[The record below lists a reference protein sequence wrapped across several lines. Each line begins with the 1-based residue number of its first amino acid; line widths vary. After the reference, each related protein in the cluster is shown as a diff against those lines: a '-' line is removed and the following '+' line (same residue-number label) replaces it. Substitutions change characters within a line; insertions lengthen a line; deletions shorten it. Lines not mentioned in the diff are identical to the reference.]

1 MEPKKL
7 AILID
12 ADNVQASVIE
22 GVLLEAA
29 KLGDISVKRIYGDF
43 SSQFSTQW
51 KKVLNKCVITP
62 VQQFAYT
69 TGKNSSDIRLI
80 IDAMDLL
87 HKGDINGFC
96 LVSSDSDFTGLVSR
110 IREDGLCVYG
120 FGEHKT
126 PAAFR
131 NACNEFI
138 FTESLRPSGS
148 SEDVGLSKKARTALK
163 KAAMS
168 ADIADPS
175 LVGLLGEEDRQ
186 HVIDILKEAC
196 EKTRD
201 DTGWSNLADLGSHL
215 SKNQPSFTPKAYGFN
230 KLAKLVMALDDH
242 FELENRTTNDCP
254 VKVFYMRVK

>member
-1 MEPKKL
+1 
-7 AILID
+7 
-12 ADNVQASVIE
+12 
-22 GVLLEAA
+22 
-29 KLGDISVKRIYGDF
+29 
-43 SSQFSTQW
+43 
-51 KKVLNKCVITP
+51 VITP

-69 TGKNSSDIRLI
+69 TGKNASDIRLI

-87 HKGDINGFC
+87 HKGDITGFC

-131 NACNEFI
+131 NACNKFI

-148 SEDVGLSKKARTALK
+148 SEDVRLSRTARTALK

-168 ADIADPS
+168 AYIADPS

-196 EKTRD
+196 EKTCD
-201 DTGWSNLADLGSHL
+201 DTGWAHLGALGIHL
-215 SKNQPSFTPKAYGFN
+215 RKVQPDFMCQAYGFK
-230 KLAKLVMALDDH
+230 KLKDLVMALDDH
-242 FELENRTTNDCP
+242 FELEDRNPTKNP
-254 VKVFYMRVK
+254 AQVFYMRVK